1 MLLIIGC
8 VLLSIVLI
16 AAGTVVYLLNK
27 GNQELFDSED
37 VRIITPDNM
46 ANVEDNGKYIVYNG
60 ETYKLNEKVT
70 SLLFMGVDK
79 RDIDDLTTEGLAGQ
93 ADAIVM
99 MAMDFDKNKT
109 SMIALPRDIMT
120 DVAVYSVGG
129 SYAGIKKQ
137 QLCLAYAY
145 GDGKDTSC
153 ENMVAS
159 VRRIFYNM
167 PISTYFALDLDG
179 ISELN
184 DAVGGV
190 DVTSPET
197 IASFVEGEDYHLV
210 GEEAETFVR
219 KRDMQRLD
227 ANLLRMERQQIYT
240 KSFMDKVIA
249 QTKEDISVP
258 ITLFNESAPY
268 SCTNLNPAKVTSL
281 AQQVIQ
287 GKGMDFDFYR
297 VNCDIKENPEDGRA
311 LYYIREKE
319 FFELFLSV
327 YYDKVTSLDDLKK

>member
-1 MLLIIGC
+1 M
-8 VLLSIVLI
+8 
-16 AAGTVVYLLNK
+16 
-27 GNQELFDSED
+27 
-37 VRIITPDNM
+37 
-46 ANVEDNGKYIVYNG
+46 
-60 ETYKLNEKVT
+60 
-70 SLLFMGVDK
+70 
-79 RDIDDLTTEGLAGQ
+79 
-93 ADAIVM
+93 
-99 MAMDFDKNKT
+99 
-109 SMIALPRDIMT
+109 
-120 DVAVYSVGG
+120 
-129 SYAGIKKQ
+129 
-137 QLCLAYAY
+137 
-145 GDGKDTSC
+145 
-153 ENMVAS
+153 
-159 VRRIFYNM
+159 
-167 PISTYFALDLDG
+167 
-179 ISELN
+179 
-184 DAVGGV
+184 GGV